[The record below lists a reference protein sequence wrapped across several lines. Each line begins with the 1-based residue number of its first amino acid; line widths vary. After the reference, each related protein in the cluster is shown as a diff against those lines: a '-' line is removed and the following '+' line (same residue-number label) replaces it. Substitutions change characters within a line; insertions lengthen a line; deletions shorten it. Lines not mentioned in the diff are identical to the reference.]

1 MAWGPDVSMGSA
13 TEQAKIYAQITYV
26 CQEHTI

>member
-1 MAWGPDVSMGSA
+1 MAWGPDVSRVSA